1 MKHDSLNRLRMQ
13 PYYPAPSPFQALRDL
28 WSPAETFA
36 KEYRI
41 PLSLLSTT
49 LLAVLIWQ
57 TLSSARNTLFQ
68 AQAVMIV
75 AVILLGIG
83 IHLFY
88 LLINYLIVW

>member
-1 MKHDSLNRLRMQ
+1 LVLEISILNTQ
-13 PYYPAPSPFQALRDL
+13 THASTQALREFF
-28 WSPAETFA
+28 SPAEHFA
-36 KEYRI
+36 KKYRI

-68 AQAVMIV
+68 TQAVMIV

-88 LLINYLIVW
+88 LLINYLVVW